1 MRLRSLSTLAVVS
14 TIVYL
19 IVRLVAVEDFPI
31 YFFCDEAYI
40 GNQIEALL
48 KNNFHDSSGRLLPLY
63 YEKAPGRWVPQ
74 ISLYLYLPF
83 VLIGGITITSLR
95 WATAFISL
103 TGIFS
108 LFFISRDHLRL
119 KQSWVVIPV
128 IGLMP
133 VWILHSRTAFETALI
148 IPFLSLFL
156 LFVARW
162 FSRHRDALVG
172 LPLSAALLFYS
183 HFSGSIALVATSVVI
198 VLCNPKRIISQW
210 RWVLV
215 SGFVFA
221 FLMIPFLLFSGQSPG
236 AMKEQLTLIQSLWY
250 QGDVTLSDKFILAL
264 KNYWS
269 SFSPEYW
276 FFPEGGKRYD
286 ATRHLWGG
294 RGYFSWW
301 IAPFLIHGFV
311 ISAYR
316 IRDYS
321 YRLIIILCF
330 TASATSLLVPIMIMR
345 VFALIVPVS
354 LLVTVSLDSIVNL
367 VQRRLKVGLP
377 VTVLVAVI
385 LNGYQ
390 LFLLREALI
399 GAPTWFRDYGLYGI
413 AWGAKELH
421 HELVPK
427 LARNYPNHQ
436 ILLTSSWAN
445 GSDSFPP
452 FFIKDDEVL
461 RRFRIMTVGD
471 YTDHLVELS
480 DQTIAIVTADEWREI
495 RSNPKLTVSEPI
507 TTLPYPDG
515 SPGFIAAHFAYS
527 NDAPAI
533 FAAELAERQKPID
546 DRITI
551 APWGAAAVRHSQFDI
566 GTVADLFDRDP
577 MTVVRTP
584 AGVNPLQ
591 LQVIFDTPQS
601 INRLSGIF
609 WPMTASWEISL
620 KDDAGKLCGE
630 QSGKESNTGADMTLS
645 LSFEGCH
652 AVKTIEVTVTEESRS
667 SSSRVHAKSLDFG
680 G

>member
-1 MRLRSLSTLAVVS
+1 MRLRLIPTLAVAS

-19 IVRLVAVEDFPI
+19 VVRLVGVEDFPI

-83 VLIGGITITSLR
+83 VLIGGTTITSLR

-103 TGIFS
+103 IGVFA
-108 LFFISRDHLRL
+108 LYRFSRDHLRL
-119 KQSWVVIPV
+119 KQSWIVIPV
-128 IGLMP
+128 IGLLP
-133 VWILHSRTAFETALI
+133 VWMLHSRTAFETTLI
-148 IPFLSLFL
+148 IPFLALFL
-156 LFVARW
+156 LCIARW
-162 FSRHRDALVG
+162 FAKYRDALFG
-172 LPLSAALLFYS
+172 LPISAALLFYS
-183 HFSGSIALVATSVVI
+183 HFSGSVALVATSAVI
-198 VLCNPKRIISQW
+198 VLCHPKRILSQW

-215 SGFVFA
+215 SGIVFA
-221 FLMIPFLLFSGQSPG
+221 LLMIPFLHFSGQSPG
-236 AMKEQLTLIQSLWY
+236 AMRQQLTLIQSVWY
-250 QGDVTLSDKFILAL
+250 QGDATLNDKLMLAL
-264 KNYWS
+264 KSYWGS
-269 SFSPEYW
+269 FSLEYWFSPE
-276 FFPEGGKRYD
+276 GGRQYD

-294 RGYFSWW
+294 RSYLEWW
-301 IAPFLIHGFV
+301 IAPLLIHGFFV
-311 ISAYR
+311 SASR
-316 IRDYS
+316 IREYP
-321 YRLIIILCF
+321 YRLILILCF
-330 TASATSLLVPIMIMR
+330 TAPAASLLVPIMIMR
-345 VFALIVPVS
+345 VFAEIVPVS
-354 LLVTVSLDSIVNL
+354 LLGAVSLDRL
-367 VQRRLKVGLP
+367 LTLLQRRSKLSLSA
-377 VTVLVAVI
+377 TVLVALI

-421 HELVPK
+421 HELVPQ
-427 LARNYPNHQ
+427 LARNYPNHK

-461 RRFRIMTVGD
+461 QKFQIITLGD
-471 YTDHLVELS
+471 YTDHLMELS

-527 NDAPAI
+527 NDAPTI

-566 GTVADLFDRDP
+566 GTVADLFDGDP

-591 LQVIFDTPQS
+591 LQVIFDTPKS

-630 QSGKESNTGADMTLS
+630 QNGKESNTGADMTLS
-645 LSFEGCH
+645 LSFKGCH
-652 AVKTIEVTVTEESRS
+652 AVKTIQVTVTEESRS